1 MKNTVVF
8 SDKLSES
15 KIAEIIVNLA
25 KNDESYNEMHDAQKY
40 FEVDNIDIS
49 DKVRDYVDAKGRV
62 HKNPQ
67 AVNTQLKS
75 SFLRQLVQK
84 KQDYAFAKTFIL
96 KLSKDTG
103 EEIDFN
109 TEDTKA
115 LEYLKTWKEL
125 IDTQLYRLV
134 YHMAG
139 VAINKG
145 ITWAYVW
152 IDEEGKFRLVQ
163 NDPEQIYPIWG
174 DNAHTELQR
183 LVNHYSY
190 PYYNDEGV
198 KKTKEFAEYWT
209 ADKRMLFDVDDEYAL
224 VTDRV
229 DFNNNP
235 VTTHM
240 INSDGVGISWGKI
253 PFIALKGTDDEK
265 TMLSFVR
272 TFIDCYDM
280 IASKGSDGIQDD
292 IDPLLIFKGI
302 SAEVSHLAEAREIA
316 KSTRTMALDTDGDA
330 FYLQAETDIARYLSY
345 LEMLKKCIIQFGYGV
360 DFEDNRF
367 GGNPNQLVVKAL
379 YQGMDTYV
387 DGLER
392 QFQDFMDNLKY
403 FFDKYMEF
411 TGKGSFEEYQSYK
424 LLIKLDRS
432 MMINLSSAIDD
443 TIKLAQTGIS
453 EKTILEFN
461 PIVQDVD
468 MELERIQKQSESE
481 KEYLLSS
488 YNMGNNNVAKI
499 DENATNSNIVG
510 LTES

>member
-8 SDKLSES
+8 SDDLNEA
-15 KIAEIIVNLA
+15 KITEIIIKLA
-25 KNDESYNEMHDAQKY
+25 KDDPCYKDMRDAQKY
-40 FEVDNIDIS
+40 FEVDNADIS
-49 DKVRDYVDAKGRV
+49 KKERNYVDAKGVEHR
-62 HKNPQ
+62 NPQ

-96 KLSKDTG
+96 KLSRDDG
-103 EEIDFN
+103 EEINAN

-115 LEYLKTWKEL
+115 LDYLKAWRDL
-125 IDTQLYRLV
+125 IDTQLYKLI
-134 YHMAG
+134 YHMSG

-152 IDEEGKFRLVQ
+152 IDGEGRLRLVQ
-163 NDPEQIYPIWG
+163 NDPEQIYPVWG

-183 LVNHYSY
+183 LVNHYSF
-190 PYYNDEGV
+190 PYFNENGKLS
-198 KKTKEFAEYWT
+198 KKEYAEYWT
-209 ADKRMLFDVDDEYAL
+209 ADTRMLFNVSDEYS
-224 VTDRV
+224 VVRDMV
-229 DFNNNP
+229 NSEGQSIY
-235 VTTHM
+235 THM
-240 INSDGVGISWGKI
+240 VNSEGQGVSWGKI

-292 IDPLLIFKGI
+292 IDPILIFKGI
-302 SAEVSHLAEAREIA
+302 SAEVSHLSEAREIV
-316 KSTRTMALDTDGDA
+316 KSTRTMSLDPDGDA
-330 FYLQAETDIARYLSY
+330 FYLQAETDVSRYLSY

-392 QFQDFMDNLKY
+392 QFQDFMENLKY
-403 FFDKYMEF
+403 FFDKYMEWS
-411 TGKGSFEEYQSYK
+411 GKGSFDEYQKYK

-461 PIVQDVD
+461 PVVQDVD
-468 MELERIQKQSESE
+468 MELGRIKKQRETES
-481 KEYLLSS
+481 EYLLSS
-488 YNMGNNNVAKI
+488 YDFNNGNDGTPA
-499 DENATNSNIVG
+499 DGATPVG
-510 LTES
+510 LTE